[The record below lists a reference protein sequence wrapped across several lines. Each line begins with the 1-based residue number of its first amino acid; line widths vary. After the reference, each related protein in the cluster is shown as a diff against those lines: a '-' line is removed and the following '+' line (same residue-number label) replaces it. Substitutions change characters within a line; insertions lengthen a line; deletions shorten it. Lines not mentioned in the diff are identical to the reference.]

1 MYMYGIKY
9 SRGGGIRK
17 DFYTR
22 TTYKFKRRR
31 YFLDATLK
39 DMSTYTIQ
47 EAKSHHAPPDVSVY
61 PDSPWN
67 RLLKSNSLVTNLQ
80 PSKNTEDM
88 IEATKRMSDFVKND
102 QKQSPYVVALNP
114 RQKGRK
120 S

>member
-17 DFYTR
+17 DFYAK

-31 YFLDATLK
+31 YSEDTTLK

-67 RLLKSNSLVTNLQ
+67 RLLKSNPLVTNLK
-80 PSKNTEDM
+80 PSKDLEDM
-88 IEATKRMSDFVKND
+88 IEAARFIQDFV
-102 QKQSPYVVALNP
+102 
-114 RQKGRK
+114 RK